1 MIKAVFFDFDGVIV
15 DSENLHTDNTLNYFK
30 EANIP
35 LSKNIVYGDIGTN
48 PKMNYWLHVYNNNKD
63 IIPYTYE
70 EFDEGITNAHKKLKD
85 FNYGTIMFPEVKE
98 ALTTLK
104 EKGFLLALASSSAM
118 EYLQRNIKACG
129 LEGIFDFVISGRD
142 LTESKPSPQIYNKC
156 KEHFELSDE
165 ECVVVEDSALGI
177 QASKN
182 ANLYT
187 IGIKDYRFGINQE
200 KADILV
206 DNLMEATALILKSHN
221 F

>member
-15 DSENLHTDNTLNYFK
+15 DSEKLHADNTLDYFK

-35 LSKNIVYGDIGTN
+35 LSKNVVYGDIGTN
-48 PKMNYWLHVYNNNKD
+48 PKMNYWLHVYNNNID

-70 EFDEGITNAHKKLKD
+70 EFMDGLAISRKKLKN
-85 FNYGTIMFPEVKE
+85 FNYGTIIFPEVKE
-98 ALTTLK
+98 ALITLK
-104 EKGFLLALASSSAM
+104 EKGFFLALASSSAM

-129 LEGIFDFVISGRD
+129 LEGIFNFVISGRD

-156 KEHFELSDE
+156 KEHFGLNDE
-165 ECVVVEDSALGI
+165 ECVVVEDSTIGI
-177 QASKN
+177 QAAKN

-187 IGIKDYRFGINQE
+187 IGIKDYRFGMNQE

-206 DNLMEATALILKSHN
+206 DNLAEVSKLIISMN
-221 F
+221 EI

>member
-1 MIKAVFFDFDGVIV
+1 MIKAIFFDFDGVIV
-15 DSENLHTDNTLNYFK
+15 DSEKLHTDNTINYFK

-35 LSKNIVYGDIGTN
+35 LSDSIVYGDIGSN
-48 PKMNYWLHVYNNNKD
+48 PKLNYWKGVYDEYKD

-70 EFDEGITNAHKKLKD
+70 EFDEGILNAHKKLKN

-104 EKGFLLALASSSAM
+104 EKGFFLALASSSAM

-156 KEHFELSDE
+156 KEHFGLSDD
-165 ECVVVEDSALGI
+165 ECIVVEDSALGI
-177 QASKN
+177 QAAKN

-206 DNLMEATALILKSHN
+206 DNLKDVTNLILKSHN

>member
-15 DSENLHTDNTLNYFK
+15 DSEQLHSNVTMSYFK

-35 LSKNIVYGDIGTN
+35 LSESIVYGDIGSN
-48 PKMNYWLHVYNNNKD
+48 PKLNYWKGVYDEYKD

-70 EFDEGITNAHKKLKD
+70 EFDEGIVNAHKKLKG

-104 EKGFLLALASSSAM
+104 EKGFFLALASSSAM
-118 EYLQRNIKACG
+118 DYLQRNIKACG
-129 LEGIFDFVISGRD
+129 LEGIFDFIISGRD

-156 KEHFELSDE
+156 KEHFGLSDE
-165 ECVVVEDSALGI
+165 ECVVVEDSTIGI
-177 QASKN
+177 QAAKN

-187 IGIKDYRFGINQE
+187 IGIKDYRFGMNQE

-206 DNLMEATALILKSHN
+206 DNLKKAKDVIVSIN
-221 F
+221 Q

>member
-15 DSENLHTDNTLNYFK
+15 DSEKLHADNTLDYFK

-70 EFDEGITNAHKKLKD
+70 EFMNGLAISRKKLKN
-85 FNYGTIMFPEVKE
+85 FNYGTIIFPEVKE
-98 ALTTLK
+98 ALITLK

-118 EYLQRNIKACG
+118 EYLQKNIKACG
-129 LEGIFDFVISGRD
+129 LEGIFDFIISGRD
-142 LTESKPSPQIYNKC
+142 LIESKPSPQIYNKC
-156 KEHFELSDE
+156 KEHFGLSDE
-165 ECVVVEDSALGI
+165 ECVVVEDSTIGI
-177 QASKN
+177 QAAKN

-187 IGIKDYRFGINQE
+187 IGIKDYRFGMNQE

-206 DNLMEATALILKSHN
+206 NNLAEVSKLIISMN
-221 F
+221 EI